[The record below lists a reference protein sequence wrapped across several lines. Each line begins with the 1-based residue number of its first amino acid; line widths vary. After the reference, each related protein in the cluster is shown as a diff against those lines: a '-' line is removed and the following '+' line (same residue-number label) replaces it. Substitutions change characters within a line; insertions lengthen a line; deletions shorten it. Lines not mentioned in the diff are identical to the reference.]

1 MVKLKFQ
8 FWLFALGIL
17 LAVSVAVPANATTYL
32 SHFSKDQ
39 YLMTKKT
46 IHTTN
51 SHYKNIKITIPK
63 GTVLKSSRLT
73 KSSKTKHPY
82 LTINLN
88 RLHWSLRKAII
99 QSSHNVTSTSGIW
112 AKTSTFKKVHAP
124 AYQTYFKQPYTGT
137 IGRLIWEGTKAFPLR
152 QQYKIENCLRVTDD
166 GYLEYF
172 TGYDYWVNKMPAPH
186 SAAKVEKFVK
196 KGKADYLYTASKV
209 SGLNMKQVA
218 KKGQHRYRL
227 KITKTDQHMA
237 TVNPAQDKKY
247 DESVTISIRYYVG
260 GKKFYVNSQVIEP

>member
-1 MVKLKFQ
+1 MTKFRLQ
-8 FWLFALGIL
+8 FGLFALGVL
-17 LAVSVAVPANATTYL
+17 LTIGVTAPANASTYL
-32 SHFSKDQ
+32 SHFSKNQ
-39 YLMTKKT
+39 YLMAKKT

-63 GTVLKSSRLT
+63 GTVFKSSSLT
-73 KSSKTKHPY
+73 KSRKTKHPY

-88 RLHWSLRKAII
+88 RLHWSLRKGVV
-99 QSSHNVTSTSGIW
+99 QSYHNVMTTSGIW
-112 AKTSTFKKVHAP
+112 AKSSTFKKVHAP
-124 AYQTYFKQPYTGT
+124 AYQSYFKQPYTGT
-137 IGRLIWEGTKAFPLR
+137 IGGLIWQGTKAFPLR

-172 TGYDYWVNKMPAPH
+172 TGYDYWVKKMPEPH
-186 SAAKVEKFVK
+186 SAAKVEKLVK
-196 KGKADYLYTASKV
+196 KGNAYYFYTKSKI
-209 SGLNMKQVA
+209 SGLTMKHVA
-218 KKGQHRYRL
+218 KKGNHRYRL